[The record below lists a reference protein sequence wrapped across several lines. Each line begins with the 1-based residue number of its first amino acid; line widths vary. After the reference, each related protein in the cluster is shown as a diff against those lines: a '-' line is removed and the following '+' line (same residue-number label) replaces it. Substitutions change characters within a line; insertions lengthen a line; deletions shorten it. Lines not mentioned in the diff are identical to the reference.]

1 MNINESKS
9 KKAEAP
15 SPLCNCVLP
24 TQQRTQA
31 LKSNMGSSTTRTGFR
46 GFLLLCAILAVHVS
60 LSSSASFADLDNQ
73 LGAYLLP
80 PKSGCRGSIAECS
93 LLAGDEDD
101 TEFLMD
107 SEINRRILAGRRY
120 ISYGALRRNT
130 VPCSRRG
137 ASYYNCR
144 PGAQANPYRR
154 GCSAITRCRR

>member
-1 MNINESKS
+1 
-9 KKAEAP
+9 
-15 SPLCNCVLP
+15 
-24 TQQRTQA
+24 
-31 LKSNMGSSTTRTGFR
+31 MGSSTTRTTLCAF
-46 GFLLLCAILAVHVS
+46 FLVCAILAVHVAQ
-60 LSSSASFADLDNQ
+60 SSSATLDFAGDLDTFF
-73 LGAYLLP
+73 LP
-80 PKSGCRGSIAECS
+80 LKSGCRGSVAECS
-93 LLAGDEDD
+93 LLADDD

-107 SEINRRILAGRRY
+107 SETNRRILAGRSY